1 MIKFIAAAI
10 WICAATLGAV
20 FYSFQA
26 AGERGVGETPKPML
40 GGLDY
45 VKTDVISVPLIRN
58 SKIDGYFLTK
68 LVYTVE
74 PAEIKKMSIP
84 AEALMTDQVYS
95 YLYSNPQIDFTKKE
109 TIDLDA
115 FRTAIRD
122 TVNTRVGANL
132 VHEVLIDQVNFLTKD
147 EIRDNAM
154 RRHKEPATP
163 TDAAPAESAQAEPA
177 KPAAAH

>member
-26 AGERGVGETPKPML
+26 AGARGEGETPKPML

-45 VKTDVISVPLIRN
+45 VKTDIISVPLIHN
-58 SKIDGYFLTK
+58 AKIDGYFLTK

-74 PAEIKKMSIP
+74 PSEMKKLSIP
-84 AEALMTDQVYS
+84 ADALITDQVYS
-95 YLYSNPQIDFTKKE
+95 YLYSNPQIDFTKKA
-109 TIDLDA
+109 TIDLNA
-115 FRTAIRD
+115 FRAAIRD
-122 TVNTRVGANL
+122 TVNSRVGTNL
-132 VHEVLIDQVNFLTKD
+132 VHEVLIDQLNFLSKD
-147 EIRDNAM
+147 EIRNNWL
-154 RRHKEPATP
+154 RRRQ
-163 TDAAPAESAQAEPA
+163 DAAGIAPETA

>member
-1 MIKFIAAAI
+1 VIKFIAAAI

-45 VKTDVISVPLIRN
+45 VKTDVISVPLLRD

-74 PAEIKKMSIP
+74 PAEIKKLSIP

-95 YLYSNPQIDFTKKE
+95 YLYANPQIDFTKKE
-109 TIDLDA
+109 NLDLDA
-115 FRTAIRD
+115 FRKAIRD
-122 TVNTRVGANL
+122 TVNTRVGAEL
-132 VHEVLIDQVNFLTKD
+132 IHDVLIDQVNFLTKD

-154 RRHKEPATP
+154 RRHKEP
-163 TDAAPAESAQAEPA
+163 DSAAQPAAAESAHGE
-177 KPAAAH
+177 PAAAH